1 VSNGIQNFNLT
12 EHIREKV
19 RETLVMSIPDEQM
32 DTMIRAEFDDFFKG
46 KPDGY
51 GKVKQSRLGI
61 IVQEELDKLMREKIR
76 RWLDTNFQ
84 RQWDDGIERHV
95 GELVGSL
102 APIVQQSMMADIV
115 QRSLSELRYKLGG

>member
-1 VSNGIQNFNLT
+1 MSNDIQKFNLT
-12 EHIREKV
+12 DHIREKV
-19 RETLVMSIPDEQM
+19 RETLIMAIPDEQM
-32 DTMIRAEFDDFFKG
+32 DAMIRAEFDDFFKSR
-46 KPDGY
+46 PGY
-51 GKVKQSRLGI
+51 GKIKQSRLGL

-76 RWLDTNFQ
+76 GWLDTNFQ
-84 RQWDDGIERHV
+84 RQWDNGIERHV